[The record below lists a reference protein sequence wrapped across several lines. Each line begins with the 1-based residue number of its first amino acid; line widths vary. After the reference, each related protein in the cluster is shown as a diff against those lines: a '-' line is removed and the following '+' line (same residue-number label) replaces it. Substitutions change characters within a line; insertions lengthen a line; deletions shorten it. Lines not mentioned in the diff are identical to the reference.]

1 MKGLRKSLALIVSLI
16 MIFTM
21 MIGTT
26 GVVLADEATGNEAGG
41 TVMTFHTFTVE
52 PVEAEP
58 NDLIKVTVEFFEP
71 ETINY
76 VLVTY
81 DVAEGVDDGA
91 VVLFPDG
98 FTGEVEVTD
107 QFANGLHT
115 FKSMVIYRGE
125 EEEVIDITDLEK
137 TFTVFESDED
147 QVPPTGTATI
157 SGTEF
162 EPGDEIEIK
171 TEVRDDRAMGVVTA
185 AALHITDPQAD
196 NPIER
201 YADFGENIEL
211 EYMGAGSS
219 EGGGAFDGKIKV
231 TDKWSNGDYDVIIY
245 GIDAVGNITLIDTI
259 KIAVKN
265 SLADQ
270 KAPVVGGA
278 SIDKA
283 TAQMGDKVT
292 VTVTGVKDEAGTEIT
307 SLNAVL
313 RYATETTIHDIGEFL
328 EKVEGKNGEYQA
340 VFTVDEDYLKNVP
353 LTLYVQT
360 TDALDNSGE
369 IAFSDV
375 TLTVVDA
382 KEEPTEPAK
391 EDEKPTPTAP
401 TDNTSKDNAS
411 KDNTSKDNTSK
422 DTASNTS
429 KTETKPAASAA
440 PKTGDAENMILWIAL
455 TGAAIVTLVAA
466 TKAKKSM

>member
-1 MKGLRKSLALIVSLI
+1 MKGFRKSLALIVSLI

-21 MIGTT
+21 MLGTT
-26 GVVLADEATGNEAGG
+26 GVVFADEAAGDDAAG
-41 TVMTFHTFTVE
+41 TVMTFNTFTVE

-58 NDLIKVTVEFFEP
+58 NDVVNVTVGFFEP
-71 ETINY
+71 DTIDY

-81 DVAEGVDDGA
+81 DVAEGVEDGA

-98 FTGEVEVTD
+98 FTGKVEVND

-115 FKSMVIYRGE
+115 FKSMTIYRGG

-147 QVPPTGTATI
+147 QVPPTGTATV

-171 TEVRDDRAMGVVTA
+171 AEARDDRAMGIVTA
-185 AALHITDPQAD
+185 GALHITDPEAED
-196 NPIER
+196 ALER

-219 EGGGAFDGKIKV
+219 EGGGEFAGKVQV
-231 TDKWSNGDYDVIIY
+231 TNKWSNGDYDVLIHA
-245 GIDAVGNITLIDTI
+245 IDEVGNYTLLNTV

-292 VTVTGVKDEAGTEIT
+292 VTVTGVKDEAGSEIT

-313 RYATETTIHDIGEFL
+313 RYATETRIHDIGEFL
-328 EKVEGKNGEYQA
+328 EKVEGKDDEYQA
-340 VFTVDEDYLKNVP
+340 VFTVDEDYQKNVP

-382 KEEPTEPAK
+382 KVEPTEPAK

-401 TDNTSKDNAS
+401 TDNASKDNAS
-411 KDNTSKDNTSK
+411 KDN
-422 DTASNTS
+422 ASNAS
-429 KTETKPAASAA
+429 KPATKPAANSV
-440 PKTGDAENMILWIAL
+440 PKTGDAENMILWVAL
-455 TGAAIVTLVAA
+455 AGAAIVTLAAA
-466 TKAKKSM
+466 TKTKKSM